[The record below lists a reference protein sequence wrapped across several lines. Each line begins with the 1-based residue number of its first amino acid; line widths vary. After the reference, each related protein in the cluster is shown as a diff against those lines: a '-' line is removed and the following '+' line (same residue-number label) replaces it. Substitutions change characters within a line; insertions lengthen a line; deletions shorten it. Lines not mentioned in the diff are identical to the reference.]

1 MGFSDY
7 VQRQIDTILMP
18 HWIRTWWDFVWSW
31 FTLNRVVSLATI
43 FATIFLSRPR
53 NYFPIEFKNPVVIF
67 LVQLCVYISSLNL
80 LNLKYHSMHHI
91 IHFVCARSCWLYWIW
106 ILSDVV
112 IEFSELFPKG
122 LVTVYCY
129 SNGYK
134 YGCN

>member
-1 MGFSDY
+1 MGFSYY

-67 LVQLCVYISSLNL
+67 LVQLCVYIFCISVFFAESLKSKISFNASYNTFCLRTLMLTL
-80 LNLKYHSMHHI
+80 LNMNFIWRSHRIL
-91 IHFVCARSCWLYWIW
+91 CAIPKRPRYCVLLQQWL
-106 ILSDVV
+106 
-112 IEFSELFPKG
+112 
-122 LVTVYCY
+122 
-129 SNGYK
+129 
-134 YGCN
+134 